1 MVHNAGHFGT
11 FEPHTQ
17 LKHEILRT
25 YVERWARV
33 LLMHAKES
41 RSRIRIV
48 DACAG
53 AGQDESGK
61 PGSPLI
67 SIREAEQAQN
77 QLARLRGFPVEIQV
91 TAIEKDRG
99 RYEQLAAMVGVFGGR
114 HRAWQGTLADHSAA
128 LEADPVPTLFFID
141 PFGLEPLQ
149 ADVVRQALA
158 GPKNEVLLLFADQA
172 ALRHIGAA
180 ATLDEPHEVQP
191 SLFASEGTAAT
202 HQPGPSREQKL
213 TGEAAIRIMTAAFGH
228 EGWRAVLD
236 LPASLRRQALVDM
249 YAELLGQ
256 FGAERVL
263 ALPIIGQRSHLKYHL
278 IFGTHSGK
286 GYEVMKDAVERAWG
300 AELVDKRA
308 VELMQLGT
316 ATPVSAIVEMVLAR
330 FAGSPATSWRGDRPG
345 ESIRS
350 YLLQDTAAM
359 PHQFKEVKDRLAQY
373 RVPGKALVY
382 RFPPY

>member
-1 MVHNAGHFGT
+1 MVHNAGHFGA

-33 LLMHAKES
+33 LLMHSKES

-77 QLARLRGFPVEIQV
+77 QLARLRGFRVEIQV
-91 TAIEKDRG
+91 IAIEKDRG
-99 RYEQLAAMVGVFGGR
+99 RYDQLAAMVDAFAGR

-128 LEADPVPTLFFID
+128 LESDPVPTLFFID

-149 ADVVRQALA
+149 ADVVRRALL
-158 GPKNEVLLLFADQA
+158 GTKNEVLLLFADQA

-180 ATLDEPHEVQP
+180 ATLDEPDEVQP
-191 SLFASEGTAAT
+191 SLFATEPSAGP
-202 HQPGPSREQKL
+202 HQPLPSREQKL

-228 EGWRAVLD
+228 EGWREALN
-236 LPASLRRQALVDM
+236 LPPGNRRQALVNM
-249 YAELLGQ
+249 YAELLHR

-300 AELVDKRA
+300 ADLVEKRA
-308 VELMQLGT
+308 VKLMQLGT
-316 ATPVSAIVEMVLAR
+316 ATPVGAIIEAVLAR
-330 FAGSPATSWRGDRPG
+330 FAGSPAIAWTGDRPS
-345 ESIRS
+345 ESVRS
-350 YLLQDTAAM
+350 FLLQDTAAM
-359 PHQFKEVKDRLAQY
+359 PHQFREVKDRLSPY

-382 RFPPY
+382 RFPP